1 MPSRFS
7 GAHVLITG
15 GSAGLGAALAEAFVR
30 ANANVTLVARTQASL
45 DAEAE
50 RLRRL
55 DCRARGVDPW
65 VATRAVDVTQDGA
78 FETALKSVEDEMGP
92 VDVLVCNAGAST
104 PGRVM
109 DGKNGGSGSGA

>member
-1 MPSRFS
+1 MPSRFA

-30 ANANVTLVARTQASL
+30 ANANVTLVARTQAAL
-45 DAEAE
+45 DAEAD

-55 DCRARGVDPW
+55 DTRVRGVDPW
-65 VATRAVDVTQDGA
+65 VVTRAADVTVEGE
-78 FETALKSVEDEMGP
+78 FERVLASVEDEMGP

-104 PGRVM
+104 PG
-109 DGKNGGSGSGA
+109 D